1 MAQAS
6 RTSSRTR
13 RPPPRRFGGWLA
25 TLAKIVGGL
34 FLAGVLFAGIAVA
47 VALGSLPDFNELMRS
62 PNGQSVEV
70 RAADGTVLTTLGP
83 SYGQWLPFK
92 QIPSTMVDAMISVE
106 DRRFYSHPGVDPIGI
121 GRAGLAVIKAG
132 GARVQGA
139 STITQQLARNVFLTS
154 NKSYARKLR
163 EMVLALALERKF
175 TKEAILELY
184 LNRVYFGGGAYGID
198 AASRKF
204 FGHSAQT
211 LSLEEAAVIAG
222 LVKAPSRYAPSADPA
237 QARARAATVIR
248 TMIASGAV
256 LPGAAAAADL
266 AGLSFVAPEPQ
277 SGVRYFTD
285 WALAQVEGLTDEAV
299 EPLLVTTTLD
309 PAGQHAAEAAINAE
323 TPTGAQG
330 GLVAMARD
338 GAVKAMVGGRNY
350 VDSNYNRA
358 VVARRQPGSSWKLF
372 VYLAAL
378 EDGVTPDTLL
388 DDKPVSIDGWSPRNS
403 NGRFIGPVTATQA
416 FALSINTVAAQLGAR
431 VGFDTVADVARRF
444 GITTPIDRRPAMTL
458 GTSDATLIEMTAA
471 YAAIANNGNEVR
483 PYGVTR
489 ITTAGG
495 RVLYEREPLAP
506 RVLVAPYV
514 AANMTRLL
522 QAAVETGTGRAAQIG
537 RPLAGKTGT
546 TSSNKD
552 GWFLGFTP
560 ELTTGVWMGRDDA
573 RAVPGLQGG
582 RAPARAFAA
591 YMAKAVGGTPPS
603 ELNTAVETPDAMN
616 VEPDDQ
622 VYGIDPGGDVPADTI
637 RPDPEGGSPPPGDG
651 ATAQP
656 RIDDRFLEEQLG
668 EPAPATAPH

>member
-1 MAQAS
+1 MAQAP
-6 RTSSRTR
+6 RTR
-13 RPPPRRFGGWLA
+13 RPPPRRSGGWFAALLKVGGGLILASVLA
-25 TLAKIVGGL
+25 T
-34 FLAGVLFAGIAVA
+34 GVAVF
-47 VALGSLPDFNELMRS
+47 VALGSLPNFDELMRS

-83 SYGQWLPFK
+83 SYGQWLPYR
-92 QIPSTMVDAMISVE
+92 QIPRTMVDAMVSVE
-106 DRRFYSHPGVDPIGI
+106 DRRFWSHPGVDPFGI
-121 GRAGLAVIKAG
+121 ARATVAVAKAR

-154 NKSYARKLR
+154 NKTFARKLR

-175 TKEAILELY
+175 TKDAILELY

-237 QARARAATVIR
+237 QARRRAATVIA
-248 TMIASGAV
+248 TMVDTGAV
-256 LPGAAAAADL
+256 LPGAAQAADL
-266 AGLSFVAPEPQ
+266 AGLRFVAPEPQ

-285 WALAQVEGLTDEAV
+285 WALSEVEGLTDEAV

-309 PAGQHAAEAAINAE
+309 PKGQQAAEAAINAE
-323 TPTGAQG
+323 SPDGAQG
-330 GLVAMARD
+330 GLVSMARD
-338 GAVKAMVGGRNY
+338 GAVKAMVGGRSY
-350 VDSNYNRA
+350 VASNYNRA
-358 VVARRQPGSSWKLF
+358 VIARRQPGSSWKLF

-378 EDGVTPDTLL
+378 EDGVTPDSPLV
-388 DDKPVSIDGWSPRNS
+388 DKPVNIDGWSPRNS
-403 NGRFIGPVTATQA
+403 NGRYLGTVTMTQA
-416 FALSINTVAAQLGAR
+416 FALSINTVAAQLGQR

-444 GITTPIDRRPAMTL
+444 GITTPIDRRPAMVL
-458 GTSDATLIEMTAA
+458 GTSDATLLQMTAA
-471 YAAIANNGNEVR
+471 YAAVANNGSEVR
-483 PYGVTR
+483 PYGVTK

-495 RVLYEREPLAP
+495 RVLFEREPSGA

-573 RAVPGLQGG
+573 RPVPGLQGG

-603 ELNTAVETPDAMN
+603 PLNTEVAPEGELGL
-616 VEPDDQ
+616 EPDDQ
-622 VYGIDPGGDVPADTI
+622 VYGIDPGGDVPPDTLA
-637 RPDPEGGSPPPGDG
+637 PDPADG
-651 ATAQP
+651 APP
-656 RIDDRFLEEQLG
+656 RIDDKFLDDALSD
-668 EPAPATAPH
+668 PAPR